1 MQKKWPCYFFNSD
14 TTGEKDF
21 EEFYTDEEILDIE
34 KFNEI
39 GIIKNNLEFDKSG
52 LENFEMLIAQ
62 LKRER
67 KWDKKILIDSF
78 QKIIPNFKHME
89 TGKYLN
95 QRM

>member
-1 MQKKWPCYFFNSD
+1 MACYFFNSD
-14 TTGEKDF
+14 TTSEKDF
-21 EEFYTDEEILDIE
+21 EEFYNDEEILDIE
-34 KFNEI
+34 NFNEI